1 MRIQVIN
8 VVMLPDGRMDR
19 KNAARYLGLSVKT
32 LAMHVTRGTGPKFIK
47 RGRVF
52 YFREDLDQWL
62 RDDSPGGGSD
72 KGARRATRL
81 PAAANL
87 AGTGDPRNH
96 GLATIPKKL

>member
-1 MRIQVIN
+1 LRIEAIN

-62 RDDSPGGGSD
+62 RDDSPGKGSN
-72 KGARRATRL
+72 KGAHR
-81 PAAANL
+81 
-87 AGTGDPRNH
+87 
-96 GLATIPKKL
+96 